1 MKIKALVLFL
11 LIVFLGAG
19 CVWFKGK
26 VADIPKMMPSG
37 PRLADFDGLTPEQA
51 AKNINFVPGSQIEL
65 RQTYLGMGAKLA
77 DNLAGDDK
85 EGVRIITLE
94 RFAPFNY
101 ANLSWKLSRRVET
114 QESISAREEYESS
127 DQSQPIGQV
136 IKTNP
141 PETETEMVAVQGG
154 LESINLENSHA
165 LYLPAYWPSERA
177 QAKSTSAIWLSEDV
191 YKELT
196 TTRNSTI
203 YYGILD
209 ENLFGAMKLAKQ
221 FADSVAALKNK
232 AQQESKNTE
241 VELVRADEDFT
252 DWTLKVNG
260 QDITVQVFK
269 ARNWFGEMVVLNN
282 PQNPLILKM
291 TLNPLALGALDLLD
305 GGVFLQSLLGY
316 EVTRLEGVQ

>member
-1 MKIKALVLFL
+1 MKIKVLVLLL
-11 LIVFLGAG
+11 LIIFLGAG
-19 CVWFKGK
+19 CVWFKDK
-26 VADIPKMMPSG
+26 VADIPKIVPSG

-65 RQTYLGMGAKLA
+65 RQTYLGIGAKLA
-77 DNLAGDDK
+77 DSLAGDDK

-114 QESISAREEYESS
+114 QESVSAREEYEGEN
-127 DQSQPIGQV
+127 QNQPIGQV

-154 LESINLENSHA
+154 LEDINLDNAHA

-177 QAKSTSAIWLSEDV
+177 SAQSTSAIWLSEDV

-282 PQNPLILKM
+282 PQNPLILKV